1 MNSGSAK
8 PLVPRSGRYLGSIGT
23 VEGRSRCMYCLPHL
37 YMSRPGRKAYMDLL
51 LPKNRSFSR
60 CPVGGSSVE
69 FGRAVPKDFYYQKGI
84 ITSSLGLP
92 SSIPD

>member
-37 YMSRPGRKAYMDLL
+37 YMSRPGRKAYTGLTATEAFHAVPL
-51 LPKNRSFSR
+51 
-60 CPVGGSSVE
+60 GGSSVE
-69 FGRAVPKDFYYQKGI
+69 FGRAQYRKTKGI
-84 ITSSLGLP
+84 IISSLGLHT
-92 SSIPD
+92 